1 MRLPHARS
9 PDLQIHVCKLV
20 SAPKCVVSLTDE
32 LSLWTCLL
40 MKAIIDCEVRP
51 FQFSLVDNFV
61 VFRVMLLLVRY
72 ALVGW

>member
-1 MRLPHARS
+1 
-9 PDLQIHVCKLV
+9 
-20 SAPKCVVSLTDE
+20 
-32 LSLWTCLL
+32 